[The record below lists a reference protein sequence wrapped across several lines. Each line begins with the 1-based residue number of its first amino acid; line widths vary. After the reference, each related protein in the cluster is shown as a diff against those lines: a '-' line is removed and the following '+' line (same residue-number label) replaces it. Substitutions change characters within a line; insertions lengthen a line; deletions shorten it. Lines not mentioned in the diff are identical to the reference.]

1 MSWGSNLH
9 NKVSAKSDEYVDVA
23 TQVELSENTA
33 LTNVVKI
40 AAGESHALALTA
52 DGKVYAWGGGE
63 KGQRHLCP
71 VPKETGCR
79 LYL

>member
-1 MSWGSNLH
+1 M
-9 NKVSAKSDEYVDVA
+9 KSDEYVDVA

-63 KGQRHLCP
+63 KRSAW
-71 VPKETGCR
+71 
-79 LYL
+79 